1 MVPFTSFP
9 PPSSALLLHNAPNT
23 IQDTR
28 YYRLRFSKYSFLP
41 FLSAFS
47 PPFLVSN
54 IKCTLKGVWYQLT
67 YNFCQKTFAFNF
79 SNDTGELSTKIL
91 LSNFVIYS
99 APIFAE
105 LFAVF
110 VIFFIWCEYVAIR
123 LIFGDFSIRYSKHDG
138 VLNKH
143 FKWELT
149 LQDISWVNHSL
160 LSGEIRR
167 WSTKTATR

>member
-1 MVPFTSFP
+1 MPAKPPSRPRLIQYFIISIDLVPFTSFP

-23 IQDTR
+23 IQATGC
-28 YYRLRFSKYSFLP
+28 YRLRFSKYSFLP

-79 SNDTGELSTKIL
+79 SKNTGEFSTKIL

-99 APIFAE
+99 APIFVE

-110 VIFFIWCEYVAIR
+110 VIFSFDVNTWPSGWPLVTFP
-123 LIFGDFSIRYSKHDG
+123 L
-138 VLNKH
+138 
-143 FKWELT
+143 
-149 LQDISWVNHSL
+149 DIVNMMEFWTNI
-160 LSGEIRR
+160 LSGN
-167 WSTKTATR
+167 